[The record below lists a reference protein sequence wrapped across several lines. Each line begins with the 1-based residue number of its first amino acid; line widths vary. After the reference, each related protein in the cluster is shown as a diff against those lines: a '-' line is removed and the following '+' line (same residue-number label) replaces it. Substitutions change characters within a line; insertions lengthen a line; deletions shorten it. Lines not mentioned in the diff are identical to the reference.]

1 MLAFNERHYMT
12 TPDLPRNDA
21 GDVLGKRRRCFVISP
36 IGEEG
41 SPVRAH
47 ADDVM
52 EFIIK
57 PALAKHDIE
66 GVRSDQMAESGTI
79 TEQMFREIVSA
90 DVCVVVLTGFNPNVF
105 YELAVAQSAARP
117 VVILI
122 EKGLALPFDVKDLR
136 CIQYEMVPVSRL
148 VKGAFAERV
157 DEMLEEIRKTGWK
170 APSLFEHFG
179 VGHRLED
186 ELQVRRLLERAKPAI
201 LPFGA
206 DKRYALPADPQRE
219 IWLLTGDLTEMQ
231 NQPFGTDTV
240 VIPENTD
247 LQLGRYYDAD
257 SVSGTM
263 RYLDAERSADGRIVC
278 DSLNQALQ
286 QGIKEQGIVLPTEPG
301 RVVVTRATHLDREYG
316 IKYVFH
322 TAALQGSVGDGY
334 AMMNDVLDDCVRNVL
349 DRFAEVAPDAGLSSI
364 LFPMFGA
371 ATTTMEPLEVARRLL
386 NPIVHKMSTIK
397 PCRRVVILAR
407 FESHR
412 QAVYQAAEELGLTE
426 IA

>member
-1 MLAFNERHYMT
+1 MT
-12 TPDLPRNDA
+12 TPDLPRDDA

-52 EFIIK
+52 QFIIE
-57 PALAKHDIE
+57 PALAKHGIKP
-66 GVRSDQMAESGTI
+66 VRSDQMAESGTI

-117 VVILI
+117 VVLLI

-136 CIQYEMVPVSRL
+136 CIQYEMVPISRL
-148 VKGAFAERV
+148 VKGAFADRV
-157 DEMLEEIRKTGWK
+157 VEMLEEIEKAGWK
-170 APSLFEHFG
+170 APSLFEQFG

-186 ELQVRRLLERAKPAI
+186 ELQVRRLLQRARPEV
-201 LPFGA
+201 LPFGT

-219 IWLLTGDLTEMQ
+219 ICLLTGDLTEMQ

-257 SVSGTM
+257 SVSGTL
-263 RYLDAERSADGRIVC
+263 RFLDAERSADGRIVR
-278 DSLNQALQ
+278 DSLNQSLQ
-286 QGIKEQGIVLPTEPG
+286 QSIKEQDIVLPTEPG
-301 RVVVTRATHLDREYG
+301 RVIVTRATHLDREYG

-322 TAALQGSVGDGY
+322 TAALQGAVGDGY
-334 AMMNDVLDDCVRNVL
+334 AMMNDVLDDCVRNVF
-349 DRFAEVAPDAGLSSI
+349 DRFAEVSAEADLSSI

-386 NPIVHKMSTIK
+386 SPILHKMTAIK
-397 PCRRVVILAR
+397 KCRKTVILAR
-407 FESHR
+407 FDSHR
-412 QAVYQAAEELGLTE
+412 QAVYQAAAELGLKE
-426 IA
+426 MA

>member
-1 MLAFNERHYMT
+1 MT
-12 TPDLPRNDA
+12 TPGEA
-21 GDVLGKRRRCFVISP
+21 GDALAKRRRCFVISP

-52 EFIIK
+52 EFIIQ
-57 PALAKHDIE
+57 PALAKHDIV
-66 GVRSDQMAESGTI
+66 GVRSDQMAEAGTI
-79 TEQMFREIVSA
+79 TQQMFREIVSA

-148 VKGAFAERV
+148 VKGVFAERV
-157 DEMLEEIRKTGWK
+157 EEMLEEINKMGWRS
-170 APSLFEHFG
+170 PSLFEHFG
-179 VGHRLED
+179 VGHRLDD
-186 ELQVRRLLERAKPAI
+186 ELQVRRLLERARPEP
-201 LPFGA
+201 LPFGT
-206 DKRYALPADPQRE
+206 DRRYPLPADPQRE
-219 IWLLTGDLTEMQ
+219 IWLLTGDMTDLQ
-231 NQPFGTDTV
+231 NQSFGADTV

-257 SVSGTM
+257 SVSGTL
-263 RYLDAERSADGRIVC
+263 RYLDAERSSDGRIVC
-278 DSLNQALQ
+278 DSLNQSLQ
-286 QGIKEQGIVLPTEPG
+286 QSIKEQGIVLPAEPG
-301 RVVVTRATHLDREYG
+301 QVIATRATRLEREYG

-322 TAALQGSVGDGY
+322 TAALQGAVGDGY
-334 AMMNDVLDDCVRNVL
+334 TMMNEVLDDCIRNVF
-349 DRFAEVAPDAGLSSI
+349 DRFAEIAPGAGLSSI

-386 NPIVHKMSTIK
+386 NPIVHKMTTIK
-397 PCRRVVILAR
+397 TCRKTAILAR
-407 FESHR
+407 FEAHR
-412 QAVYQAAEELGLTE
+412 QAVYQAAAELGLKE
-426 IA
+426 RIA

>member
-1 MLAFNERHYMT
+1 MD
-12 TPDLPRNDA
+12 TPEPRND
-21 GDVLGKRRRCFVISP
+21 DVGEVSDKRRRCFVISP

-57 PALAKHDIE
+57 PALAKYDIE

-79 TEQMFREIVSA
+79 TEQMFREIVTA
-90 DVCVVVLTGFNPNVF
+90 DVCVVVLTGSNPNVF

-122 EKGLALPFDVKDLR
+122 EKGCVLPFDVKDLR

-148 VKGAFAERV
+148 VKGTFADRV
-157 DEMLEEIRKTGWK
+157 EEMLEEIKRIGWR
-170 APSLFEHFG
+170 APNLFEHFG
-179 VGHRLED
+179 VAHKLED
-186 ELQVRRLLERAKPAI
+186 ELQVRRMLERTRPEV
-201 LPFGA
+201 LPFGT
-206 DKRYALPADPQRE
+206 DKKYALPADPQRE
-219 IWLLTGDLTEMQ
+219 IHLLTGDLTEMQ
-231 NQPFGTDTV
+231 NQPFGTDSV

-257 SVSGTM
+257 SVSGTL
-263 RYLDAERSADGRIVC
+263 RFLDAERSADGRIVR
-278 DSLNQALQ
+278 DSLDQSLQ
-286 QGIKEQGIVLPTEPG
+286 QAIKEQGIVLPTQPG
-301 RVVVTRATHLDREYG
+301 RIVATRANRLDRKYG

-322 TAALQGSVGDGY
+322 TAALQGAVGDGY
-334 AMMNDVLDDCVRNVL
+334 AMMNDVLDDCVRNVF
-349 DRFAEVAPDAGLSSI
+349 DRFAEIAPKAGLSSI

-386 NPIVHKMSTIK
+386 NPIVHKMTTINK
-397 PCRRVVILAR
+397 CTKTVILAR
-407 FESHR
+407 YESHR
-412 QAVYQAAEELGLTE
+412 KAVHQAAAELGLRE
-426 IA
+426 LP